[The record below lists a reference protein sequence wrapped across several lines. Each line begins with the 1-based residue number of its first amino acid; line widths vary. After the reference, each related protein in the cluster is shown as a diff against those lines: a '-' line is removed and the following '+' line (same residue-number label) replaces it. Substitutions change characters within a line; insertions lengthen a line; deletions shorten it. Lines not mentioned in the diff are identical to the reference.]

1 MNSFPRYFAFA
12 LLFLSISTELS
23 YGQNLP
29 GSAASSKMDQFITAL
44 IKKMTL
50 DEKIGQMTQYT
61 SEMALTGPTMRPGY
75 KADIQQGLVGS
86 IFNAYTPA
94 YTRQLQQL
102 AVEGTR
108 LKIPL
113 IFGYDV
119 IHGHKT
125 IFPIPLGESS
135 SWDLKVM
142 ERSAQIAGAEAA
154 ADGLHWTFAPMVD
167 IARDPRWGRVAEGAG
182 EDVWLGSKIARA
194 RVQGFQGKDYSGAS
208 SVIACVKHYAAYGA
222 AIAGRDY
229 NAVDISQRELWETYL
244 PPFKAAVDA
253 GVGSLMTSFNE
264 IAGIP
269 STANNYL
276 VNEILKKK
284 WNYKG
289 FVVTDYTA
297 INEMVNHGNVAD
309 NKEAGEAAV
318 NAGIDMDMQGGVF
331 HDHLKQSIAEKKVSI
346 NTVDAAVRR
355 ILEAKYKL
363 GLFTDPYRFCNEEKA
378 HTFIMSQA
386 NLEAARDA
394 GRKSIVLLKN
404 ENQLLPLKKAGV
416 IALIGPLGNSQR
428 DMIGCWSGAGDWHKS
443 VTLLAGMKAVAGNT
457 ATILFSQGA
466 NITENKELAR
476 QLNEQGG
483 ELTALN
489 ADSLLT
495 AAVETAKKADII
507 VLAVGESQGMT
518 GEATS
523 RTDIGLGQNQHRL
536 MVEMLKLGK
545 PVVMVL
551 MNGRPVTLSWED
563 EHLPAILETWFA
575 GTQAGNSIA
584 DVLFGDYNPS
594 GKLTISF
601 PRVMGQI
608 PIYYNSKYT
617 GRPASQGNH
626 YSSKYMDAPNTPLY
640 PFGYGLSYTNFT
652 YSAPV
657 VDKAVIKQN
666 EALHISLTV
675 KNTGQF
681 DGEEIAQ
688 LYIRD
693 LVGSVTRPVK
703 QLRGFEKVFLKK
715 GESKNISFTLV
726 NDDLKFYTL
735 DMTYKSEPG
744 AFKIFTGPN
753 SRDVQETNFSL
764 IN

>member
-1 MNSFPRYFAFA
+1 MKLYPRYFLSAVLLLTISNQVVFGQHKPSISSSLKMNQFINA
-12 LLFLSISTELS
+12 LL
-23 YGQNLP
+23 
-29 GSAASSKMDQFITAL
+29 KR
-44 IKKMTL
+44 MTI

-61 SEMALTGPTMRPGY
+61 SEMALTGPTIRAGY
-75 KADIQQGLVGS
+75 KSDIQQGLVGS

-135 SWDLKVM
+135 SWDLNVM
-142 ERSAQIAGAEAA
+142 ERSARVAAAEAS

-182 EDVWLGSKIARA
+182 EDVWLGSKIAKA
-194 RVQGFQGKDYSGAS
+194 RVSGFQGSDYSAAN

-222 AIAGRDY
+222 AIGGRDY

-264 IAGIP
+264 IAGVP
-269 STANNYL
+269 STANKYL
-276 VNEILKKK
+276 VDEILKKK
-284 WNYKG
+284 WGFKG
-289 FVVTDYTA
+289 FVVTDYTG
-297 INEMVNHGNVAD
+297 INEMVNHGNVAN
-309 NKEAGEAAV
+309 NKEAGEAAI

-331 HDHLKQSIAEKKVSI
+331 HDHLKKSIAEKKVSI
-346 NTVDAAVRR
+346 ATVDAAVRR

-363 GLFTDPYRFCNEEKA
+363 GLFTDPYRFSNEERAK
-378 HTFIMSQA
+378 TVIMSQA
-386 NLEAARDA
+386 NLDAARDA

-404 ENQLLPLKKAGV
+404 ENQLLPLKKSGV
-416 IALIGPLGNSQR
+416 IALIGPLANSKR
-428 DMIGCWSGAGDWHKS
+428 DMIGCWSGAGDWNKS
-443 VTLLAGMKAVAGNT
+443 ITLLEGMKAVAG
-457 ATILFSQGA
+457 ATTKILYSQGS
-466 NITENKELAR
+466 NITENKDLAR

-489 ADSLLT
+489 PDSLLA
-495 AAVETAKKADII
+495 AAVAIAKTADVI

-523 RTDIGLGQNQHRL
+523 RTDIGLGQNQRL
-536 MVEMLKLGK
+536 LMQEMLKLGK

-551 MNGRPVTLSWED
+551 MNGRPITLSWED
-563 EHLPAILETWFA
+563 EHMPAILETWFA
-575 GTQAGNSIA
+575 GTEAGYSIA
-584 DVLFGDYNPS
+584 DVLFGDYNPA

-617 GRPASQGNH
+617 GRPARPGNH

-640 PFGYGLSYTNFT
+640 PFGYGLSYTSFS

-657 VDKAVIKQN
+657 IDKPKMKSSD
-666 EALHISLTV
+666 ALHISLTV

-681 DGEEIAQ
+681 DGEETVQ

-715 GESKNISFTLV
+715 GESRNIVFTLV

-753 SRDVQETNFSL
+753 SSDVQEASFTL
-764 IN
+764 ID

>member
-1 MNSFPRYFAFA
+1 MNLFQRYFLVAVLFFTFSSQVVFGQHKPAVNSSLKMNAFINA
-12 LLFLSISTELS
+12 LL
-23 YGQNLP
+23 
-29 GSAASSKMDQFITAL
+29 KR
-44 IKKMTL
+44 MTI

-61 SEMALTGPTMRPGY
+61 SEMALTGPSIRAGY
-75 KADIQQGLVGS
+75 KSDIQQGLVGS

-113 IFGYDV
+113 LFGYDV

-135 SWDLKVM
+135 SWDMKVM
-142 ERSAQIAGAEAA
+142 EKSAQVAAAEAS

-194 RVQGFQGKDYSGAS
+194 RVIGFQGNDYSAAN

-264 IAGIP
+264 IAGVP
-269 STANNYL
+269 STANKYL
-276 VNEILKKK
+276 VDEILKKK
-284 WNYKG
+284 WAFKG
-289 FVVTDYTA
+289 FVVTDYTG
-297 INEMVNHGNVAD
+297 INEMVNHGNVAN
-309 NKEAGEAAV
+309 NKQAGEAAI

-346 NTVDAAVRR
+346 ATVDAAVRR

-363 GLFTDPYRFCNEEKA
+363 GLFTDPYRFCNEERAK
-378 HTFIMSQA
+378 TVIMSQA
-386 NLEAARDA
+386 NLDAARDA

-404 ENQLLPLKKAGV
+404 DNQLLPLKKSGV
-416 IALIGPLGNSQR
+416 IALIGPLGNSKR

-443 VTLLAGMKAVAGNT
+443 VTLFEGMKAVAGA
-457 ATILFSQGA
+457 ATKIVYSQGA
-466 NITENKELAR
+466 NITENKDLAR

-489 ADSLLT
+489 ADSLLLAAIGIAKT
-495 AAVETAKKADII
+495 ADVI

-523 RTDIGLGQNQHRL
+523 RTDIGLGQNQRL
-536 MVEMLKLGK
+536 LMQEMLKLGK
-545 PVVMVL
+545 PIVMVL
-551 MNGRPVTLSWED
+551 MNGRPITLSWED
-563 EHLPAILETWFA
+563 EHMPAILETWFA
-575 GTQAGNSIA
+575 GTEAGNSIA
-584 DVLFGDYNPS
+584 DVLFGDYNPA

-617 GRPASQGNH
+617 GRPASAGNH
-626 YSSKYMDAPNTPLY
+626 YSSKYMDSPNSPLY
-640 PFGYGLSYTNFT
+640 PFGYGLSYTSFS

-657 VDKAVIKQN
+657 IDKPMMKTSD
-666 EALHISLTV
+666 ALHISLTV

-681 DGEEIAQ
+681 DGEETVQ

-693 LVGSVTRPVK
+693 LVGSVTRPIK

-715 GESKNISFTLV
+715 GESRNIIFTLV

-744 AFKIFTGPN
+744 AFKVFTGTN
-753 SRDVQETNFSL
+753 SRDVQEANFTL

>member
-1 MNSFPRYFAFA
+1 MNLFPRYFLSAV
-12 LLFLSISTELS
+12 LLFTISNQVVF
-23 YGQNLP
+23 GQHKP
-29 GSAASSKMDQFITAL
+29 AANSLLKMNQFINSL
-44 IKKMTL
+44 LKRMTI

-61 SEMALTGPTMRPGY
+61 SEMASTGPSIRAGY
-75 KADIQQGLVGS
+75 KSDIQQGLVGS

-113 IFGYDV
+113 LFGYDV

-135 SWDLKVM
+135 SWDMKVM
-142 ERSAQIAGAEAA
+142 EKSAQVAAAEAS

-194 RVQGFQGKDYSGAS
+194 RVSGFQGNDYSAAN

-244 PPFKAAVDA
+244 PPFKAAV
-253 GVGSLMTSFNE
+253 
-264 IAGIP
+264 
-269 STANNYL
+269 ANT
-276 VNEILKKK
+276 KQ
-284 WNYKG
+284 
-289 FVVTDYTA
+289 
-297 INEMVNHGNVAD
+297 
-309 NKEAGEAAV
+309 AGEAAI

-346 NTVDAAVRR
+346 ATVDAAVRR

-363 GLFTDPYRFCNEEKA
+363 GLFTDPYRFCNEERAK
-378 HTFIMSQA
+378 TVIMSQA
-386 NLEAARDA
+386 NLDAARDA

-404 ENQLLPLKKAGV
+404 DNQLLPLKKSGV
-416 IALIGPLGNSQR
+416 IALIGPLGNSKR

-443 VTLLAGMKAVAGNT
+443 VTLFEGMKAVAG
-457 ATILFSQGA
+457 ATTKIIYSQGA
-466 NITENKELAR
+466 NITENKDLAR

-483 ELTALN
+483 ELTDLN
-489 ADSLLT
+489 ADSLLV
-495 AAVETAKKADII
+495 AAIGVAKTADII

-523 RTDIGLGQNQHRL
+523 RTDIGLGQNQRL
-536 MVEMLKLGK
+536 LMQEMLKLGK
-545 PVVMVL
+545 PIVMVL
-551 MNGRPVTLSWED
+551 MNGRPITLSWED
-563 EHLPAILETWFA
+563 EHMPAILETWFA
-575 GTQAGNSIA
+575 GTEAGNSIA
-584 DVLFGDYNPS
+584 DVLFGDYNPA

-608 PIYYNSKYT
+608 PIYYNAKYT
-617 GRPASQGNH
+617 GRPASAGNH
-626 YSSKYMDAPNTPLY
+626 YSSKYMDAPNSPLY
-640 PFGYGLSYTNFT
+640 PFGYGLSYTSFS
-652 YSAPV
+652 YSVPI
-657 VDKAVIKQN
+657 VDKALIKTTD
-666 EALHISLTV
+666 ALHISLTV

-681 DGEEIAQ
+681 DGEETVQ

-693 LVGSVTRPVK
+693 LVGSATQRFRK
-703 QLRGFEKVFLKK
+703 
-715 GESKNISFTLV
+715 SIS
-726 NDDLKFYTL
+726 
-735 DMTYKSEPG
+735 
-744 AFKIFTGPN
+744 
-753 SRDVQETNFSL
+753 
-764 IN
+764 